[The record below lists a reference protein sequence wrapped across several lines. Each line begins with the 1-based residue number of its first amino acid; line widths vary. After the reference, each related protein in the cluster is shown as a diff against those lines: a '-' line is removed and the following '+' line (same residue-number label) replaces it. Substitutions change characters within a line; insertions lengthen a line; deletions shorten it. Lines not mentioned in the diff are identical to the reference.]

1 MHSLVLRRTYP
12 FLARGQCTG
21 ERTFV
26 ALLTQKLTFSA
37 PILDC
42 SIDPHRRNVHFH
54 RYLDFA
60 LHIRAAVF
68 LFIRLG
74 FL

>member
-1 MHSLVLRRTYP
+1 M
-12 FLARGQCTG
+12 
-21 ERTFV
+21 FV